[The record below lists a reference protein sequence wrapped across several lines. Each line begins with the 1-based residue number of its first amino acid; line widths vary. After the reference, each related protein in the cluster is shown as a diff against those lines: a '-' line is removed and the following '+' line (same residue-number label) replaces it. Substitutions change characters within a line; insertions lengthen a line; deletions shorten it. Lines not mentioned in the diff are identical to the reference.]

1 MIPGLG
7 YKELSISVGLDRPTS
22 GQVPSAVD
30 SQVDLLNYSRGLLWL
45 VRRLDKLVF
54 GTLPHVSIGLTTKLV
69 LDGKLDEK
77 KKQQLLFLH
86 VPRLTP
92 LPVAFIRDDSV
103 G

>member
-77 KKQQLLFLH
+77 KKTTTSFFT
-86 VPRLTP
+86 R
-92 LPVAFIRDDSV
+92 ASV
-103 G
+103 DPPPSGVHS